1 MLSKEAREFIL
12 HATGYFRGHWED
24 PEWGRRPVDQ
34 VLINLTIHELA
45 NGITDEEVRQ
55 QIQGAVEQRL
65 ERSALEMVRGS

>member
-12 HATGYFRGHWED
+12 RITDYFRGHWED

-45 NGITDEEVRQ
+45 NTITDEETRR
-55 QIQGAVEQRL
+55 QIQGAVERTL